1 MDSLDA
7 LLKQLSQLTE
17 AHERIFV
24 AGGDGTLHH
33 ILPAFVDRP
42 CSLGLIPGGTGNDFA
57 AALGIPTD
65 VDQAIRQLLDA
76 QPRCVDVG
84 EADGTPFAGIAGLGI
99 VADVLGYL
107 ERSSRRFR
115 GRWVYPWAVIRTL
128 MSFKPFELSVSSPDG
143 TFEGD
148 AMLALAAN
156 APMFGAGMRAAPM
169 ATLTD
174 GQLQVVIL
182 RPVNALRLLPL
193 LSRVY
198 RGEHLD
204 DPSCHQFMTR
214 QVQFKATPK
223 LQLYADGEA
232 MPVWSQPG
240 TRISVRAGSLS
251 VLA

>member
-1 MDSLDA
+1 MRSLDD
-7 LLKQLSQLTE
+7 LLRQLSELTDL
-17 AHERIFV
+17 HDRIFV

-33 ILPAFVDRP
+33 ILPAFVGRN

-57 AALGIPTD
+57 ASLGIPTAA
-65 VDQAIRQLLDA
+65 DQAVRQLLDA
-76 QPRCVDVG
+76 QPRLVDVG
-84 EADGTPFAGIAGLGI
+84 EAGGTPFAGIAGLGI

-115 GRWVYPWAVIRTL
+115 GRWVYPWAVLRTL
-128 MSFKPFELSVSSPDG
+128 LSFKPFKLSVSSPDG
-143 TFEGD
+143 EFEGD

-156 APMFGAGMRAAPM
+156 APLFGAGMRAAPM

-174 GQLQVVIL
+174 GQLQVVVM
-182 RPVNALRLLPL
+182 RPVSALRLLPL

-204 DPSCHQFMTR
+204 DPSCYQFMTR
-214 QVQFKATPK
+214 QVHFQSRPK

-232 MPVWSQPG
+232 MPVWSVPG
-240 TRISVRAGSLS
+240 AAISVRARSLS